1 MMSGTSL
8 DGMDL
13 CSVIFSENEN
23 GYTYKIENAKTYKY
37 DIRWENNLKKAFSQ
51 TKEEVG
57 QLNIKY
63 THYVNQKIKEFIDEF
78 SIESIDLISCH
89 GHTIWHKPSEGYTL
103 QIGNLP
109 HLKEG
114 LPVPVVCDFRVQD
127 VQLGGQGAPLV
138 PIGDQL
144 LFLNYDFCLNLG
156 GFSNISFQENGIRKA
171 FDICPT
177 NILLNEYTLLYYQQ
191 PYDDQGRFA
200 SKGKIHSKLLKE
212 LNYLEIYN
220 KNTPKSLGIEEVN
233 AFYKPILSK
242 YVINPEDLLCTLV
255 EHMAIQISNVV
266 NKYDRNTL
274 FITGGGAYNT
284 FLIERIQFHSINIQ
298 IVLPDALTI
307 EYKEALIFAFLGYL
321 KIHNKVNCLS
331 SVTGAKKDHSSGVI
345 YL

>member
-1 MMSGTSL
+1 M
-8 DGMDL
+8 
-13 CSVIFSENEN
+13 
-23 GYTYKIENAKTYKY
+23 
-37 DIRWENNLKKAFSQ
+37 
-51 TKEEVG
+51 
-57 QLNIKY
+57 
-63 THYVNQKIKEFIDEF
+63 
-78 SIESIDLISCH
+78 
-89 GHTIWHKPSEGYTL
+89 
-103 QIGNLP
+103 
-109 HLKEG
+109 
-114 LPVPVVCDFRVQD
+114 
-127 VQLGGQGAPLV
+127 
-138 PIGDQL
+138 
-144 LFLNYDFCLNLG
+144 
-156 GFSNISFQENGIRKA
+156 
-171 FDICPT
+171 
-177 NILLNEYTLLYYQQ
+177 
-191 PYDDQGRFA
+191 
-200 SKGKIHSKLLKE
+200 LKE